1 MINATG
7 NRMTREIARQSRLAQ
22 DVAATQIQVSTG
34 KRLQRASDDPV
45 ASARIAALRT
55 AQANSAAWTANVK
68 LGQSLTG
75 QADGALET
83 ASDLIARARE
93 LTLSGANATLAP
105 ADRASIASELAAIAD
120 EIDSIAASK
129 SSLGEPLFAAGTPRA
144 IRFDESALFA
154 PVLSRAAAF
163 DSGGQSAA
171 QHVRDAANAISGGNA
186 TATGNAL
193 AALDGAIDQM
203 ATAQAQVGLNAARLE
218 RLADLHAERGIAH
231 AAEKSGLEDTNL
243 TEAIARLNAQTITL
257 EAAQAAFA
265 RINRRTLFDI
275 LG

>member
-68 LGQSLTG
+68 LGQSLTS
-75 QADGALET
+75 QADGALDT

-105 ADRASIASELAAIAD
+105 ADRASIAGELAAIAD

-144 IRFDESALFA
+144 IRFDESVLFA

-218 RLADLHAERGIAH
+218 RLADLHAERSIAH

>member
-22 DVAATQIQVSTG
+22 QIATTQVQVSSG
-34 KRLQRASDDPV
+34 KRLTRASDDPA

-55 AQANSAAWTANVK
+55 AQANDFAWKTNIS
-68 LGQSLTG
+68 LGQTLTA
-75 QADGALET
+75 QADSVLKN
-83 ASDLIARARE
+83 ASDLLVRAKELSIAGANQALSPSDRGAIAIE
-93 LTLSGANATLAP
+93 LTAL
-105 ADRASIASELAAIAD
+105 AD
-120 EIDSIAASK
+120 EIESLSDVS
-129 SSLGEPLFAAGTPRA
+129 SSLGEPLFASGGAR
-144 IRFDESALFA
+144 IMRFDGDTTFA
-154 PVLSRAAAF
+154 PVPNKAALF

-171 QHVRDAANAISGGNA
+171 QHVRDAATAIASGNASAISA
-186 TATGNAL
+186 SLTALN
-193 AALDGAIDQM
+193 GAIDQI
-203 ATAQAQVGLNAARLE
+203 ATSQAQLGINAARLDRIAE
-218 RLADLHAERGIAH
+218 SQATRAIENSAER
-231 AAEKSGLEDTNL
+231 SVLEDTDL